1 MQNYTHDLVTE
12 ELSLG
17 NLIENA
23 LQKIQEEKDRT
34 ANLTET
40 DADFEADLFNYENQ
54 HQLSTEDFVKFKEM
68 NEALKQEDE
77 YYFDN
82 LGDE

>member
-1 MQNYTHDLVTE
+1 M
-12 ELSLG
+12 G

-40 DADFEADLFNYENQ
+40 DADFEADLFNYDNQ
-54 HQLSTEDFVKFKEM
+54 HQLSTTDFVKFREM
-68 NEALKQEDE
+68 NDALRAEDAA
-77 YYFDN
+77 YFETMD
-82 LGDE
+82 GE